1 MILGNKFKNHS
12 MVQYGVWPNCC
23 NNCAFCLREERRP
36 YSKEEQLLWLDR
48 IKKNITLIDWEN
60 QFSFGISLLGGE
72 LYFITDKDLQE
83 SFLELIDVI
92 IEKVLKVSRN
102 PSCKYSTV
110 TNGLYNPEFLYKVI
124 DKIVN
129 SVGIQYVDVNFSFDL
144 KYRFKNEEDKQLVL
158 KNIND
163 FHNRYDYCVGVQ
175 MILTQ
180 YLIDLWKDNKFT
192 VSEFENKY
200 IPGNVLTFLYPH
212 PIHTGLNLTDF
223 NFNRPDFL
231 RFLNY
236 LKESNYST
244 YLSFLHSTKN
254 SCKFKYTG
262 LRDRKDDSYLYQPAL
277 SDGKEIINPN
287 CGHSTLYKCYTDCD
301 KCLLCDLENLDED
314 AYV

>member
-1 MILGNKFKNHS
+1 

-92 IEKVLKVSRN
+92 IEKVLKVSKN

-180 YLIDLWKDNKFT
+180 YFNRFYGKTINLS
-192 VSEFENKY
+192 VSE
-200 IPGNVLTFLYPH
+200 
-212 PIHTGLNLTDF
+212 
-223 NFNRPDFL
+223 
-231 RFLNY
+231 
-236 LKESNYST
+236 LK
-244 YLSFLHSTKN
+244 
-254 SCKFKYTG
+254 
-262 LRDRKDDSYLYQPAL
+262 
-277 SDGKEIINPN
+277 INIFQEM
-287 CGHSTLYKCYTDCD
+287 Y
-301 KCLLCDLENLDED
+301 
-314 AYV
+314 